1 MFRFP
6 EPKAAEE
13 RVRIVAGAAAGGQ
26 LAQVLD
32 VAAAQH
38 HVVGLQRGN
47 QSRHDIGDVRAGQS
61 GHLALSALPGET
73 IAFKIER
80 VTPVATIRDGRNT
93 FEVEARLEPGDA
105 PLRPG
110 LQGVAKIDAGTQSF
124 AWIWTHRITDWLR
137 LALWSW
143 GG

>member
-1 MFRFP
+1 
-6 EPKAAEE
+6 
-13 RVRIVAGAAAGGQ
+13 
-26 LAQVLD
+26 
-32 VAAAQH
+32 
-38 HVVGLQRGN
+38 
-47 QSRHDIGDVRAGQS
+47 
-61 GHLALSALPGET
+61 
-73 IAFKIER
+73 
-80 VTPVATIRDGRNT
+80 VATIKDGRNA